1 MQPGANSQKHT
12 IPLADCKAFRPIG
25 QIALNLVAM
34 QSLARLEARKSEATH
49 D

>member
-1 MQPGANSQKHT
+1 MQPGANSEKHT
-12 IPLADCKAFRPIG
+12 IPLAECKAFRSIG

-34 QSLARLEARKSEATH
+34 QSLARLEARNSEASR